1 MSVYTEE
8 GDVTNE
14 DILIWKKVP
23 VSSGFAVS
31 KWRRKWL
38 TPPEFCPEDSTDR
51 GAWWAAVRWVTERGT
66 QLSDGAGAV
75 SKRGS
80 GVSPR
85 PCEPQ
90 VFTCAQQTW
99 LIPGMLC
106 SSSSG
111 WGSTFVPFSGLF
123 YFINHEKLQCSGF

>member
-38 TPPEFCPEDSTDR
+38 TLPEFLPGGFHGQRSLVGRGLLGCREGDSTE
-51 GAWWAAVRWVTERGT
+51 RWSRR
-66 QLSDGAGAV
+66 S
-75 SKRGS
+75 
-80 GVSPR
+80 
-85 PCEPQ
+85 
-90 VFTCAQQTW
+90 
-99 LIPGMLC
+99 
-106 SSSSG
+106 
-111 WGSTFVPFSGLF
+111 
-123 YFINHEKLQCSGF
+123 